1 MDTLTSTANS
11 MLNLITTAAGST
23 PYLMIWSGSPPAKSS
38 GNYVSATGT
47 NLATLPMT
55 NPIGP
60 AASGGV
66 LTLSAITTETGLAT
80 GTPGYFRIT
89 TTNADGTNGAN
100 VVAQGTCA
108 IGSGEIN
115 WSSQISSGG
124 NVSITTGMT
133 ITNPA
138 AT

>member
-11 MLNLITTAAGST
+11 MLNLITTQAGST
-23 PYLMIWSGSPPAKSS
+23 PYLMIWSGSAPSKSS
-38 GNYVSATGT
+38 GSYVAATGT
-47 NLATLPMT
+47 NLATLPMS

-66 LTLSAITTETGLAT
+66 LTLSAITTETGAAT
-80 GTPGYFRIT
+80 GTPGYFRICT
-89 TTNADGTNGAN
+89 ANSDGSGGAN

-115 WSSQISSGG
+115 FSSQISAGG

>member
-11 MLNLITTAAGST
+11 MLNLITTQAGST
-23 PYLMIWSGSPPAKSS
+23 PYLMIWSGSAPSKSS
-38 GNYVSATGT
+38 GSYVAATGT
-47 NLATLPMT
+47 NLATLPMS

-66 LTLSAITTETGLAT
+66 LTLSAITTETGAAT
-80 GTPGYFRIT
+80 GTPGYFRICT
-89 TTNADGTNGAN
+89 ANSDGSGAN

-115 WSSQISSGG
+115 FSSQISAGG